1 MNALIAVLLL
11 LGQVQGQVPL
21 PKTDEPV
28 RYRGD
33 KGTSSADGNQ
43 LSLEGAAELRTER
56 ARVQADRITFDQ
68 RTQIIT
74 ASGHCYA
81 VSGLSGAT
89 GDGLTLDLTGNV
101 LQLQNGHFFEKAN
114 VAPGALLETTTP
126 EQLMAVGKTTLA
138 GRAERIERLGP
149 GHLKING
156 IDFTPCDCDPLKPHW
171 SIKATQADVHVG
183 DRAWLLLPVVYIY
196 GVPVL
201 PLPVLDLPLK
211 PQKTGL
217 LVTTPSHSAQNGW
230 QVAQPVYF
238 AMAPNWDLTVTPGY
252 TFGGGQST
260 ESPSNGQP
268 ATGLNGPV
276 FGIRGPSLDTEARWT
291 HSRNSR
297 GDLELLLFDDLR
309 PIRDPRNLRFYPD
322 VNGPF
327 IISNGT
333 ELSTNILTERR
344 NFRGSL
350 NGFVAQAL
358 GGPWSARFDVN
369 LVSDSAIVK
378 DTVTD
383 VTQQANQYLRT
394 SAIVTRRTDDTFF
407 DIEATAQQD
416 TFWGGFSIFEND
428 TWPYPTNGDPHRDN
442 SPSGNTRYP
451 YGGANTGQWFRGPAT
466 LQKLPSVHLSLP
478 ERLLGEHWSWS
489 FTADATRM
497 APFNG
502 HSGDEGTDGLYQLD
516 TPPLVDPG
524 NPQND
529 LFSQGN
535 RVFDRGEREARS
547 RLDLVP
553 RIAGSFGI
561 GDWLR
566 IRPSAWVRQDFYV
579 GEVTGNTHQ
588 RGYVV
593 GDLLVS
599 SEVSRNF
606 ANGLRHAIQPS
617 LQYREIPGQ
626 WGAVPGNTPTG
637 TNQPVENRFYDEI
650 DGAIFEAP
658 LHQGVARLVQTL
670 SRRAGL
676 VMQELLRLE
685 VAQELDFR
693 QSNGLADTV
702 VSLRGAY
709 PPFSAGVTFRYDT
722 QRSAPGLWAAFASCQ
737 LPWLG
742 VTARFDQLF
751 VPVQF
756 FDRDA
761 AGPRNLSTQAYP
773 ITGADLARFGGGGN
787 ERMGI
792 DALVGGPVPDNFRTG
807 QRQSA
812 ITLEAR
818 INLVFG
824 LGLTYAGTLFPD
836 ATWTAR
842 NADGQLIPAPSSP
855 PGLPTSG
862 SYSLLGQQS
871 FGLSFAP
878 ACNCW
883 RLDIIGRLPPP
894 GGQYRPTAG
903 DPSKSELSTFQWRF
917 PDLLFLL
924 TIQNFGTF
932 GAS

>member
-21 PKTDEPV
+21 PTTDEPV

-33 KGTSSADGNQ
+33 RGTSSGDGNQ
-43 LSLEGAAELRTER
+43 LSLEGAAELRTQT

-68 RTQIIT
+68 RAQIIT

-81 VSGLSGAT
+81 VSGLTGAT

-114 VAPGALLETTTP
+114 VAPAALLATTTP
-126 EQLMAVGKTTLA
+126 EQLMALGKTTLA

-149 GHLKING
+149 GHLKVDG

-183 DRAWLLLPVVYIY
+183 DRAWLLFPVIYIY

-201 PLPVLDLPLK
+201 PLPVLDVPLK

-238 AMAPNWDLTVTPGY
+238 AMAPNWDLTVSPGY
-252 TFGGGQST
+252 TFGAST
-260 ESPSNGQP
+260 AP
-268 ATGLNGPV
+268 APGVSVL
-276 FGIRGPSLDTEARWT
+276 GIKGPSVDTEARWT
-291 HSRNSR
+291 HSRDTR
-297 GDLELLLFDDLR
+297 GDLELLVFDDRL
-309 PIRDPRNLRFYPD
+309 PLRDPRTLGYY
-322 VNGPF
+322 GSL
-327 IISNGT
+327 SNPAAVLG
-333 ELSTNILTERR
+333 EARG
-344 NFRGSL
+344 FRGSL
-350 NGFVAQAL
+350 NGFVAQSL
-358 GGPWSARFDVN
+358 GGPWSARLDVN
-369 LVSDSAIVK
+369 LVSDSAVVK

-394 SAIVTRRTDDTFF
+394 SAVITRRTDDSFF
-407 DIEATAQQD
+407 AIEGTAQQD
-416 TFWGGFSIFEND
+416 TFWGGFSLFEGN
-428 TWPYPTNGDPHRDN
+428 TWPYPLTGLDRHQDN
-442 SPSGNTRYP
+442 SPAQGTPSGDPFYP
-451 YGGANTGQWFRGPAT
+451 YAGLNRGQWLRGPGT
-466 LQKLPSVHLSLP
+466 LQKLPSFHLSLP
-478 ERLLGEHWSWS
+478 ERLLGEHFSWS
-489 FTADATRM
+489 FTADATRL
-497 APFNG
+497 APFSG
-502 HSGDEGTDGLYQLD
+502 HSGDEGVDGLYQLGI
-516 TPPLVDPG
+516 PPLVDPA
-524 NPQND
+524 NPQRD
-529 LFSQGN
+529 LLSQGN
-535 RVFDRGEREARS
+535 RVWDPGEREARA

-553 RIAGSFGI
+553 RIAGSFGV

-566 IRPSAWVRQDFYV
+566 IRPSAWLRQDFYV

-588 RGYVV
+588 RGYIV

-599 SEVSRNF
+599 SEVSRTF

-617 LQYREIPGQ
+617 IEYREIPGQ

-637 TNQPVENRFYDEI
+637 PNEPVENRFYDEI
-650 DGAIFEAP
+650 DGAIFQAP
-658 LHQGVARLVQTL
+658 LRQGVARVTQTL
-670 SRRAGL
+670 SRRTGL
-676 VMQELLRLE
+676 LMQEFLRLDI
-685 VAQELDFR
+685 AQEFDFR
-693 QSNGLADTV
+693 QANRLADTV
-702 VSLRGAY
+702 VSVRAAY
-709 PPFSAGVTFRYDT
+709 APFSGGVTFRYDS

-737 LPWLG
+737 LPRFG
-742 VTARFDQLF
+742 VTARFDQLYL
-751 VPVQF
+751 PAEF

-761 AGPRNLSTQAYP
+761 TGPRNLAAPGSGTASSA
-773 ITGADLARFGGGGN
+773 ISAADLARFGGGSN
-787 ERMGI
+787 ERAGI
-792 DALVGGPVPDNFRTG
+792 DALVGGPIPTNLTNG
-807 QRQSA
+807 QRQTA

-824 LGLTYAGTLFPD
+824 LGITYAGTLYP
-836 ATWTAR
+836 AASWTRR
-842 NADGQLIPAPSSP
+842 NANGQPVAEDGVTVVPADQALK
-855 PGLPTSG
+855 GN
-862 SYSLLGQQS
+862 YSVLGQQS
-871 FGLSFAP
+871 FGVSFAP

-894 GGQYRPTAG
+894 GGQYRPV
-903 DPSKSELSTFQWRF
+903 PNQPNQFELSTFQWRF